1 MTSTQ
6 PTNNRNVQNKGQ
18 KRNGGIISSS
28 IASVRPT
35 ADVASRIS
43 GARSQGFYDMFT
55 RTNNAAVIPPASVR
69 VLAMG
74 QLVGIAP
81 PPSPP
86 CSVNTAMST
95 FLSNINPIEMRA
107 NVGVYTSYMYR
118 VPKLARPLFHFDLWF

>member
-55 RTNNAAVIPPASVR
+55 RTNNAAVIPPAPVR

-81 PPSPP
+81 PP
-86 CSVNTAMST
+86 
-95 FLSNINPIEMRA
+95 L
-107 NVGVYTSYMYR
+107 
-118 VPKLARPLFHFDLWF
+118 RPAALTPQCQLF